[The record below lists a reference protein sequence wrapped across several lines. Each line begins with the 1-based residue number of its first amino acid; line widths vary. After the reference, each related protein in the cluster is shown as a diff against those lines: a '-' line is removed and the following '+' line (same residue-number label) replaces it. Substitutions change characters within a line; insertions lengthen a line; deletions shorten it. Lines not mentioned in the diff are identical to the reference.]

1 MSIAT
6 DTDDIAND
14 FIQFH
19 TSMGDIDSETD
30 KTQTLVD
37 QDMNVVLDYLMELH
51 RLDNTSKSEI
61 QEFDILAIDNAG
73 RMNDQ
78 MQQEVKKQIIDIDK
92 KMEENTRLLVIE
104 RDY

>member
-1 MSIAT
+1 MSITT
-6 DTDDIAND
+6 DADDIAND

-19 TSMGDIDSETD
+19 MGDLDSEAD

-51 RLDNTSKSEI
+51 RLDNTPKSEI